1 VRDVG
6 GCEARWADVLGQ
18 NSGAVASVS
27 DKSEADRKNRE
38 IFEERVDMLLKCWTE
53 ESVVL
58 DSPSYQAPFPLSGV
72 EGYPAWRTALAAGAI
87 GETAQLGR
95 TARLCALP
103 QPHPQPQP
111 PRMGPATP
119 TRGPT
124 QLSPRAPLTPA

>member
-72 EGYPAWRTALAAGAI
+72 EGYPAWRTALAAGAN
-87 GETAQLGR
+87 GEADELRPIARICGVAQP
-95 TARLCALP
+95 AP
-103 QPHPQPQP
+103 PPHPP
-111 PRMGPATP
+111 PMGPTP
-119 TRGPT
+119 TGV
-124 QLSPRAPLTPA
+124 A